1 MLDDLRYRVRA
12 LLHRKEAEQELDEE
26 LRFHFDRQVEKYRR
40 SGMPE
45 QEAKRQAR
53 LAFGGHEQVKEDCR
67 EARGI
72 SFIEL
77 TVDDAKYAVRQLW
90 ANPTFAAVMILTL
103 ALSIGANSAI
113 FSVIDGV
120 LLRRLPYAQ
129 PERLVRLFLSS
140 TAYPKFPLNPWD
152 FRDFRARNHSFES
165 IAAFTRGDVQL
176 SGEGEPTR
184 LNGFEITSG
193 YFHVLGIHPQIGRE
207 FDFQAEI
214 PGNGLQAII
223 SDRLWRSQ
231 FGADP
236 HIIGRKITLN
246 MQPFT
251 VIGVMPAG
259 TEHPGNMYHAVAY
272 GDSVDVWWPFSFA
285 GDSNQRGSHFIEGI
299 ARLKPGVTVEQAR
312 DDMNTIMTQLAHEH
326 PNNDSGWTVL
336 VNPLYSEVVGATRQM
351 LLVLLGAVGI
361 VLLIACANAANLL
374 LARASARQ
382 REITVRL
389 AMGAPRL
396 RIVRQLLT
404 ESLLLSLTGG
414 VLGLALAFGGVRAL
428 VALLPADF
436 PRAHDIHVSGPVL
449 AFTLIIS
456 VLTGVLF
463 GLAPAM
469 QASRTD
475 PKQGLQQ
482 NARTTTAS
490 RRQNRL
496 RSALVIAEVSLAC
509 LLLIGAGLMLRT
521 FVNLLHLDPGFRE
534 DHLLTASLSLPH
546 NRYQTGD
553 QTAQF
558 YDHLSASLNAL
569 PGVESAGAGSDLP
582 WTGYDENA
590 GGFIIEGK
598 RPAPHQEFH
607 ARYHMATPGYFSA
620 MGIPLLE
627 GRIFNEADKK
637 GAPWVLIIN
646 RAMAQKYWPGEDVIG
661 KRISFDDNPKKDE
674 DWMRIVGLVG
684 DVKDQPNSPGA
695 EPAFWWSEYQASEP
709 DMSIAIRT
717 ESDPRQVIDSLRDA
731 VHHLDPLLAVA
742 DVKLMD
748 QVANA
753 SVSTPRFTFVLV
765 GLFAGLA
772 ILLAG
777 IGAYGVIAY
786 TVSQRTSEFGLRIA
800 LGAQRAGLLRM
811 VLAQSARLAVP
822 GIIVGVGLAVSLG
835 RILRTLLYG
844 VRPADPLI
852 LAAVALLV
860 LIVSLLASYAP
871 ARRAALADPMTTL
884 RAE

>member
-1 MLDDLRYRVRA
+1 M
-12 LLHRKEAEQELDEE
+12 
-26 LRFHFDRQVEKYRR
+26 
-40 SGMPE
+40 
-45 QEAKRQAR
+45 
-53 LAFGGHEQVKEDCR
+53 
-67 EARGI
+67 
-72 SFIEL
+72 
-77 TVDDAKYAVRQLW
+77 
-90 ANPTFAAVMILTL
+90 
-103 ALSIGANSAI
+103 
-113 FSVIDGV
+113 
-120 LLRRLPYAQ
+120 
-129 PERLVRLFLSS
+129 
-140 TAYPKFPLNPWD
+140 
-152 FRDFRARNHSFES
+152 
-165 IAAFTRGDVQL
+165 QL
-176 SGEGEPTR
+176 SGEGEPIR
-184 LNGFEITSG
+184 LSGFAVTSG

-207 FDFQAEI
+207 FDLQAEI
-214 PGNGLQAII
+214 PGNGLQVVI
-223 SDRLWRSQ
+223 SDRLWRTH

-236 HIIGRKITLN
+236 QIVGRKITLN

-251 VIGVMPAG
+251 VVGVMPAG

-285 GDSNQRGSHFIEGI
+285 GNPNQRGSHFIEGI

-312 DDMNTIMTQLAHEH
+312 ADMNAMMTQLAHEH
-326 PNNDSGWTVL
+326 PGNDSGWTVL
-336 VNPLYSEVVGATRQM
+336 VIPLYSEVVGATRQM

-374 LARASARQ
+374 LARASARH
-382 REITVRL
+382 REIAVRL

-404 ESLLLSLTGG
+404 ESLIISLAGG
-414 VLGLALAFGGVRAL
+414 VLGLALAFGGVRSL

-436 PRAHDIHVSGPVL
+436 PRAHDIHVNGPVL

-456 VLTGVLF
+456 ALTGILF

-509 LLLIGAGLMLRT
+509 VLLIGAGLMLRT

-534 DHLLTASLSLPH
+534 DHLLTASLSLPNNH
-546 NRYQTGD
+546 YKTRE

-558 YDHLSASLNAL
+558 YDRLSASLSAL

-582 WTGYDENA
+582 WTGYDENT
-590 GGFIIEGK
+590 GGFIVEGR
-598 RPAPHQEFH
+598 RPAPHEEFH

-627 GRIFNEADKK
+627 GRFFNEADKK
-637 GAPWVLIIN
+637 GAPWTLIIN
-646 RAMAQKYWPGEDVIG
+646 RAMAKKYWPGQDAIG
-661 KRISFDDNPKKDE
+661 KRISFEDNPKKDD
-674 DWMRIVGLVG
+674 DWMRVVGVVG
-684 DVKDQPNSPGA
+684 DVKDQPNSPSA

-717 ESDPRQVIDSLRDA
+717 QSDPRQVVDSLRDA
-731 VHHLDPLLAVA
+731 VHRLDPQLAVA
-742 DVKLMD
+742 DLKLMD
-748 QVANA
+748 QVADA

-765 GLFAGLA
+765 GLFACLA

-786 TVSQRTSEFGLRIA
+786 TVTQRTSEFGLRLA
-800 LGAQRAGLLRM
+800 LGAQRGDLLRM

-822 GIIVGVGLAVSLG
+822 GIILGLVLAVSLS
-835 RILRTLLYG
+835 RVLQTLLYG
-844 VRPADPLI
+844 VHTADPLI

-860 LIVSLLASYAP
+860 LIVALLASYAP
-871 ARRAALADPMTTL
+871 ARRAASADPMTAL

>member
-1 MLDDLRYRVRA
+1 MLDDLRYRTRA
-12 LLHRKEAEQELDEE
+12 LLRHKDVEEELDEE
-26 LRFHFDRQVEKYRR
+26 LRFHFECQVEKYRR
-40 SGMPE
+40 SGMSE
-45 QEAKRQAR
+45 QEAKRRAR
-53 LAFGGHEQVKEDCR
+53 LDFGGHEQIKEDCR
-67 EARGI
+67 EARGT

-77 TVDDAKYAVRQLW
+77 TLDDSKYALRQLW
-90 ANPTFAAVMILTL
+90 TNPTFALVMILTL

-120 LLRRLPYAQ
+120 LLKRLPYPQ
-129 PERLVRLFLSS
+129 PDRLVRLFLSS

-152 FRDFRARNHSFES
+152 FLDFRARSHSFES

-176 SGEGEPTR
+176 SGDGEPIH
-184 LNGFEITSG
+184 LNGFGITSG
-193 YFHVLGIHPQIGRE
+193 YFRVLGIHPQIGRE

-214 PGNGLQAII
+214 PGNGLQIII
-223 SDRLWRSQ
+223 SDRLWRTR

-236 HIIGRKITLN
+236 NIIGRKITLN

-259 TEHPGNMYHAVAY
+259 TEHPGNVYHAVAY

-285 GDSNQRGSHFIEGI
+285 GDSNRRGSHFIEGI
-299 ARLKPGVTVEQAR
+299 ARLKPGISVSQAR
-312 DDMNTIMTQLAHEH
+312 ADMNAIMAQLAREH
-326 PNNDSGWTVL
+326 PGNDTGWTVL
-336 VNPLYSEVVGATRQM
+336 VIPLYSEVVGATRKM

-382 REITVRL
+382 REIAVRL
-389 AMGAPRL
+389 ALGASRL
-396 RIVRQLLT
+396 RVVRQLLT
-404 ESLLLSLTGG
+404 ESLIISLVGG

-449 AFTLIIS
+449 AFTLIVS
-456 VLTGVLF
+456 LLTGILF

-475 PKQGLQQ
+475 PKRGLQQ
-482 NARTTTAS
+482 NARTATAS
-490 RRQNRL
+490 RHQNRL
-496 RSALVIAEVSLAC
+496 RNSLVVAEVSLAC
-509 LLLIGAGLMLRT
+509 VLLIGAGLMLRT
-521 FVNLLHLDPGFRE
+521 FLNLLHLDPGFRE

-546 NRYQTGD
+546 ARYKTGD
-553 QTAQF
+553 LTAQF
-558 YDHLSASLNAL
+558 YDRLSASLNTL

-590 GGFIIEGK
+590 GGFQIEGK
-598 RPAPHQEFH
+598 KPVPNTEFH

-627 GRIFNEADKK
+627 GRFFTEADKR
-637 GAPWVLIIN
+637 GAPMALIIN
-646 RAMAQKYWPGEDVIG
+646 RAMAQKYWPGEDAIG
-661 KRISFDDNPKKDE
+661 KRISFEDNPKKDD
-674 DWMRIVGLVG
+674 DWIRIVGVVG
-684 DVKDQPNSPGA
+684 DVKDQPNSASA

-717 ESDPRQVIDSLRDA
+717 QSDPRQAIGGLRDA
-731 VHHLDPLLAVA
+731 VHRLDPELAIA

-748 QVANA
+748 QVADA

-786 TVSQRTSEFGLRIA
+786 TVTQRSSEFGLRVA
-800 LGAQRAGLLRM
+800 LGAQRGDLLRM

-822 GIIVGVGLAVSLG
+822 GIILGLVLALSLG
-835 RILRTLLYG
+835 RVLQSLLYG
-844 VRPADPLI
+844 VHPGDPFI
-852 LAAVALLV
+852 LATVAVLV
-860 LIVSLLASYAP
+860 LLVSLLAAYAP